1 MHNLII
7 LDISNLLKSFIGGYF
22 ELSPV
27 DPQITH
33 KLSRVIRLKL

>member
-1 MHNLII
+1 MIFN
-7 LDISNLLKSFIGGYF
+7 ISKPLKFFFMDGF

-33 KLSRVIRLKL
+33 MLSSVVL